1 MLIDWYKHNGY
12 EVSSLITQDKIDATE
27 EVVKQAY
34 LLPLGSVE
42 NNDDVVEEAVGALT
56 MCYLLQDNAKV
67 TRAGAK
73 VKTTLNSTNAYGDQ
87 WSIVRK
93 RAVMA
98 LEQYA
103 TACGKN
109 SLSEVNDVCDLLFKK
124 QFFYE

>member
-1 MLIDWYKHNGY
+1 MLVDWYKHNGY
-12 EVSSLITQDKIDATE
+12 EVSSLITQQKIDATE
-27 EVVKQAY
+27 EVVKKAY
-34 LLPLGSVE
+34 LLPLGSVADE
-42 NNDDVVEEAVGALT
+42 SVTEEVVGALT

-103 TACGKN
+103 VVCGKT

>member
-1 MLIDWYKHNGY
+1 MLVDWYKHNGY

-27 EVVKQAY
+27 EVVKKAY
-34 LLPLGSVE
+34 LLPLGSVADE
-42 NNDDVVEEAVGALT
+42 GVTEEAVGALA

-73 VKTTLNSTNAYGDQ
+73 VKTTLSSINAYGDQ

-103 TACGKN
+103 VACGKT

>member
-1 MLIDWYKHNGY
+1 MLVDWYKHNGY
-12 EVSSLITQDKIDATE
+12 EVSSLITQAKIDATE
-27 EVVKQAY
+27 GVVKQAY
-34 LLPLGSVE
+34 LAPLGSVVDE
-42 NNDDVVEEAVGALT
+42 SITEEAVGALT

-103 TACGKN
+103 VACGKT

>member
-1 MLIDWYKHNGY
+1 MLVDWYKHNGY

-27 EVVKQAY
+27 GVVKQAY
-34 LLPLGSVE
+34 LAPLGSVVDE
-42 NNDDVVEEAVGALT
+42 SVTEEAVGALT

-103 TACGKN
+103 VACGKT
-109 SLSEVNDVCDLLFKK
+109 SLSDVNDVCDLLFKK

>member
-1 MLIDWYKHNGY
+1 M
-12 EVSSLITQDKIDATE
+12 ITQDKIDATE
-27 EVVKQAY
+27 EVVKKAY
-34 LLPLGSVE
+34 LLPLGSVADE
-42 NNDDVVEEAVGALT
+42 SVTEEAVGALT

-103 TACGKN
+103 VACGKQ

>member
-1 MLIDWYKHNGY
+1 MLVDWYKHNGY
-12 EVSSLITQDKIDATE
+12 EVSSLITQEKINSTE
-27 EVVKQAY
+27 EVVKKAY
-34 LLPLGSVE
+34 LAPLGSVE

-73 VKTTLNSTNAYGDQ
+73 VKTTLNSTNAYSDN

>member
-1 MLIDWYKHNGY
+1 MLIEWYKKNGY
-12 EVSSLITQDKIDATE
+12 EVSSLITQEKIDATE
-27 EVVKQAY
+27 GVVRNAY

-42 NNDDVVEEAVGALT
+42 YKDTIEEAVGALT

-73 VKTTLNSTNAYGDQ
+73 VKTTLNSTNAYSDN

-103 TACGKN
+103 TACGKQ

>member
-1 MLIDWYKHNGY
+1 MLVDWYKHNGY
-12 EVSSLITQDKIDATE
+12 EVSSLITQAKIDATE
-27 EVVKQAY
+27 EVVKKAY
-34 LLPLGSVE
+34 LLPLGSVADE
-42 NNDDVVEEAVGALT
+42 SVTEEVVGALT

-103 TACGKN
+103 VACGKT

>member
-1 MLIDWYKHNGY
+1 MLIGWYKHNGY
-12 EVSSLITQDKIDATE
+12 EVSSLITQEKIDATE
-27 EVVKQAY
+27 GVVKKAY
-34 LLPLGSVE
+34 LLPLGSVADE
-42 NNDDVVEEAVGALT
+42 SVTEEAVGALT

-103 TACGKN
+103 VACGKT

>member
-1 MLIDWYKHNGY
+1 MLIGWYKHNGY
-12 EVSSLITQDKIDATE
+12 EVSSLITQQKIDATE

-34 LLPLGSVE
+34 LLPLGSVADE
-42 NNDDVVEEAVGALT
+42 DVTEEVVGALT

-73 VKTTLNSTNAYGDQ
+73 VKTTLNSTTAYGDQ

-103 TACGKN
+103 VACGKT

>member
-1 MLIDWYKHNGY
+1 MLVDWYKQNGY
-12 EVSSLITQDKIDATE
+12 EVSSLITQEKIDATE
-27 EVVKQAY
+27 GVVKKAY
-34 LLPLGSVE
+34 LIPLGSVE
-42 NNDDVVEEAVGALT
+42 DKDTVDEAVGALT

-73 VKTTLNSTNAYGDQ
+73 VKTTLNSTNAYSDN
-87 WSIVRK
+87 WTIVRK

-103 TACGKN
+103 TACGKQ

>member
-1 MLIDWYKHNGY
+1 MLIGWYKHNGY

-27 EVVKQAY
+27 EVVKKAY

-42 NNDDVVEEAVGALT
+42 DESITEEAVGALT

-103 TACGKN
+103 VACGKT

>member
-1 MLIDWYKHNGY
+1 MLIEWYKNNGY
-12 EVSSLITQDKIDATE
+12 EMSSLITQQKIDATE
-27 EVVKQAY
+27 EVVRKAY
-34 LLPLGSVE
+34 LLPLGSVADE
-42 NNDDVVEEAVGALT
+42 DITEEAVGALT

-103 TACGKN
+103 VACGKT
-109 SLSEVNDVCDLLFKK
+109 SLSEVNDLCDLLFKK

>member
-1 MLIDWYKHNGY
+1 MLVDWYKQNGY

-27 EVVKQAY
+27 EVVKKAY

-73 VKTTLNSTNAYGDQ
+73 VKTTLNSTNAYSDN
-87 WSIVRK
+87 WTIVRK

-103 TACGKN
+103 TACGKQ

>member
-1 MLIDWYKHNGY
+1 MLVDWYKHNGY
-12 EVSSLITQDKIDATE
+12 ELSSLITQEKIDATE
-27 EVVKQAY
+27 GVVKKAY
-34 LLPLGSVE
+34 LLPLGSVADE
-42 NNDDVVEEAVGALT
+42 DVTEEAVGALT

-87 WSIVRK
+87 WGIVRK

-103 TACGKN
+103 VACGKT

>member
-1 MLIDWYKHNGY
+1 MLIGWYKHNGY
-12 EVSSLITQDKIDATE
+12 EVSSLITQEKIDATE
-27 EVVKQAY
+27 EVVKKAY
-34 LLPLGSVE
+34 LLPLGSVADE
-42 NNDDVVEEAVGALT
+42 GVTEEAVGALT

-103 TACGKN
+103 VACGKT

>member
-1 MLIDWYKHNGY
+1 MLIGWYKHNGY
-12 EVSSLITQDKIDATE
+12 EVSSLITQEKIDATE

-34 LLPLGSVE
+34 LLPLGSVADE
-42 NNDDVVEEAVGALT
+42 DVTEEAVGALT

-103 TACGKN
+103 VACGKT

>member
-1 MLIDWYKHNGY
+1 MLVEWYKHNGY

-27 EVVKQAY
+27 EVVKKAY
-34 LLPLGSVE
+34 LIPLGSVE
-42 NNDDVVEEAVGALT
+42 DKDTVEEAVGALT

-73 VKTTLNSTNAYGDQ
+73 VKTTLNSTNAYSDN

>member
-1 MLIDWYKHNGY
+1 MLIEWYKHNGY
-12 EVSSLITQDKIDATE
+12 EVSSLITQAKIDATE
-27 EVVKQAY
+27 GVVKQAY
-34 LLPLGSVE
+34 LAPLGSVADE
-42 NNDDVVEEAVGALT
+42 SVTEEAVGALT

-103 TACGKN
+103 VACGKT

>member
-1 MLIDWYKHNGY
+1 MLVDWYKHNGY
-12 EVSSLITQDKIDATE
+12 DVSSLITQAKIDATE
-27 EVVKQAY
+27 EVVKKAY
-34 LLPLGSVE
+34 LLPLGSVADE
-42 NNDDVVEEAVGALT
+42 DVTEEVVGALT

-93 RAVMA
+93 RAVIA

-103 TACGKN
+103 VACGKT

>member
-1 MLIDWYKHNGY
+1 MLIEWYKNNGY
-12 EVSSLITQDKIDATE
+12 EVSSLITQQKIDATE

-34 LLPLGSVE
+34 LLPLGSVADE
-42 NNDDVVEEAVGALT
+42 SVTEEAVGALT

-73 VKTTLNSTNAYGDQ
+73 VKTTLNSTNAYSDN

-103 TACGKN
+103 VACGKT

>member
-1 MLIDWYKHNGY
+1 MLVEWYKHNGY
-12 EVSSLITQDKIDATE
+12 EVSSLITQEKIDATE
-27 EVVKQAY
+27 GVVKKAY
-34 LLPLGSVE
+34 LIPLGSVE
-42 NNDDVVEEAVGALT
+42 DKDTVDEAVGALT

-103 TACGKN
+103 VACGKQ

>member
-1 MLIDWYKHNGY
+1 MLVDWYKHNGY
-12 EVSSLITQDKIDATE
+12 EVSSLITQEKIDATE
-27 EVVKQAY
+27 EIVLKAY
-34 LLPLGSVE
+34 LLPLGSVA
-42 NNDDVVEEAVGALT
+42 DKDIVEEAVGALT

-73 VKTTLNSTNAYGDQ
+73 VKTTLNSTNSYSDN
-87 WSIVRK
+87 WTIVRK
-93 RAVMA
+93 RAVMT

-103 TACGKN
+103 VACGKN

>member
-1 MLIDWYKHNGY
+1 MLIGWYKHNGY
-12 EVSSLITQDKIDATE
+12 EVSSLITQEKIDATE
-27 EVVKQAY
+27 EVVRKAY
-34 LLPLGSVE
+34 LLPLGSVADE
-42 NNDDVVEEAVGALT
+42 DITEEAVGALT

-73 VKTTLNSTNAYGDQ
+73 VKTTLNSTNAYSDQ

-103 TACGKN
+103 VACGKT

>member
-1 MLIDWYKHNGY
+1 MLVDWYKHNGY
-12 EVSSLITQDKIDATE
+12 EVSSLITQEKIDATE
-27 EVVKQAY
+27 EIVLKAY
-34 LLPLGSVE
+34 LLPLGSVA
-42 NNDDVVEEAVGALT
+42 DKDVEEESVGALT

-73 VKTTLNSTNAYGDQ
+73 VKTTLNSTNSYSDN
-87 WSIVRK
+87 WTIVRK

-103 TACGKN
+103 IACGKN

>member
-1 MLIDWYKHNGY
+1 MLVDWYKHNGY

-27 EVVKQAY
+27 GVVKKAY
-34 LLPLGSVE
+34 LLPLGSVADE
-42 NNDDVVEEAVGALT
+42 NVTEEAVGART

-103 TACGKN
+103 VACGKT

>member
-1 MLIDWYKHNGY
+1 MLVDWYKHNGY

-34 LLPLGSVE
+34 LAPLGSVADKGIE
-42 NNDDVVEEAVGALT
+42 EEAVGALT

-73 VKTTLNSTNAYGDQ
+73 VKTTLNSTNAYSDN
-87 WSIVRK
+87 WTIVRK

-103 TACGKN
+103 TACEKN

>member
-1 MLIDWYKHNGY
+1 MLIEWYKHNGY
-12 EVSSLITQDKIDATE
+12 EVSSLITQEKIDATE
-27 EVVKQAY
+27 GVVKKAY
-34 LLPLGSVE
+34 LIPLGSVE
-42 NNDDVVEEAVGALT
+42 DKDTVDEAVGALT

-73 VKTTLNSTNAYGDQ
+73 VKTTLNSTNAYSDN

-103 TACGKN
+103 TACGKQ

>member
-1 MLIDWYKHNGY
+1 MLIGWYKHNGY
-12 EVSSLITQDKIDATE
+12 EVSSLITQQKIDATE
-27 EVVKQAY
+27 EVVKKAY
-34 LLPLGSVE
+34 LLPLGSVADE
-42 NNDDVVEEAVGALT
+42 DVTEEVVGALT

-103 TACGKN
+103 VACGKT

>member
-1 MLIDWYKHNGY
+1 MLVDWYKHNGY

-27 EVVKQAY
+27 EVVKKAY
-34 LLPLGSVE
+34 LLPLGSVADE
-42 NNDDVVEEAVGALT
+42 GVTEEAVGALT

-73 VKTTLNSTNAYGDQ
+73 VKTTLNSINAYGDQ
-87 WSIVRK
+87 WSIVSK

-103 TACGKN
+103 VACGKT

>member
-1 MLIDWYKHNGY
+1 MLIEWYKHNGY
-12 EVSSLITQDKIDATE
+12 EVSSLITQQKIDATE
-27 EVVKQAY
+27 EVVRKAY
-34 LLPLGSVE
+34 LLPLGSVADE
-42 NNDDVVEEAVGALT
+42 DVTEEAVGALT

-103 TACGKN
+103 TACGKT

>member
-27 EVVKQAY
+27 GVVKQAY
-34 LLPLGSVE
+34 LAPLGSVE

-73 VKTTLNSTNAYGDQ
+73 VKTTLNSTNAYSDN
-87 WSIVRK
+87 WTIVRK

>member
-1 MLIDWYKHNGY
+1 MLIGWYKHNGY

-27 EVVKQAY
+27 EVVRNAY
-34 LLPLGSVE
+34 LLPLGSVADE
-42 NNDDVVEEAVGALT
+42 SVTEEVVGALT

-103 TACGKN
+103 VACGKT

>member
-1 MLIDWYKHNGY
+1 MLIGWYKHNGY

-27 EVVKQAY
+27 GVVKQAY
-34 LLPLGSVE
+34 LLPLGSVADE
-42 NNDDVVEEAVGALT
+42 DVTEEAVGALT

-103 TACGKN
+103 VACGKT

>member
-1 MLIDWYKHNGY
+1 MLVEWYKHNGY

-27 EVVKQAY
+27 GVVKQAY
-34 LLPLGSVE
+34 LIPLGSVADE
-42 NNDDVVEEAVGALT
+42 NVTEEAVGALT

-103 TACGKN
+103 VACGKT

>member
-1 MLIDWYKHNGY
+1 MLVDWYKHNGY

-34 LLPLGSVE
+34 LLPLGSVADE
-42 NNDDVVEEAVGALT
+42 NVTEEAIGALT

-103 TACGKN
+103 VACGKT

>member
-1 MLIDWYKHNGY
+1 MLVDWYKHNGY
-12 EVSSLITQDKIDATE
+12 EVSSLITQEKIDATE
-27 EVVKQAY
+27 EVVKKAY
-34 LLPLGSVE
+34 LLPLGSVADE
-42 NNDDVVEEAVGALT
+42 SVTEEVVGALT

-103 TACGKN
+103 VACGKT

>member
-12 EVSSLITQDKIDATE
+12 EVSSLITQEKIDSTE
-27 EVVKQAY
+27 EVVRKAY
-34 LLPLGSVE
+34 LAPLGSVAE
-42 NNDDVVEEAVGALT
+42 DITEEAVGALT

-73 VKTTLNSTNAYGDQ
+73 VKTTLNSTNAYSDN
-87 WSIVRK
+87 WTIVRK

-103 TACGKN
+103 TACGKQ
-109 SLSEVNDVCDLLFKK
+109 SLSDVNDVCDLLFKK

>member
-1 MLIDWYKHNGY
+1 MLVDWYKHNGY
-12 EVSSLITQDKIDATE
+12 EVSSLITQEKIDATE
-27 EVVKQAY
+27 EVVKKAY
-34 LLPLGSVE
+34 LLPLGSVADE
-42 NNDDVVEEAVGALT
+42 SITEEVVGALT

-103 TACGKN
+103 VACGKT